1 MQRNQYGMTLISFIL
16 ILALAAFFGLLA
28 MRLFPVYSEY
38 FSAVNDIKAVTQAAG
53 AQNQSPSQLKDS
65 LYRRFQISYVDSI
78 NLDKN
83 VKLVNGPAGKTL
95 EGRRHAM
102 LEMDGV
108 PLGYRHNGSWTVPAG
123 HYFVMGD
130 NRDRSADSREWG
142 FVPERNI
149 VGRAMVIWLNCS
161 GWFCTDSFQ
170 PSRIGTKID

>member
-16 ILALAAFFGLLA
+16 ILALAAFFGFLA

-83 VKLVNGPAGKTL
+83 IKLVNGPAGKVL
-95 EGRRHAM
+95 ELNYEVRKPLVYNLDFVAKFERSFPVSAQP
-102 LEMDGV
+102 GV
-108 PLGYRHNGSWTVPAG
+108 
-123 HYFVMGD
+123 
-130 NRDRSADSREWG
+130 E
-142 FVPERNI
+142 
-149 VGRAMVIWLNCS
+149 
-161 GWFCTDSFQ
+161 
-170 PSRIGTKID
+170 